1 VQRAG
6 KGLQQMLPAS
16 RAPPQGARR
25 ANTANALREQHQTQS
40 VFLAPMRQNAAGQTR
55 FQHTRLPEALCTAT
69 TVDGMPQQ
77 ALEEWAPT
85 ILPSHVGVMVFSRA
99 LQRNPQSRVG
109 ADILELWME
118 IKILVGEATRART
131 RYNNQHPGGKSI
143 WDKFVKSARSTYGIE
158 LTAAQTD

>member
-1 VQRAG
+1 
-6 KGLQQMLPAS
+6 
-16 RAPPQGARR
+16 
-25 ANTANALREQHQTQS
+25 
-40 VFLAPMRQNAAGQTR
+40 
-55 FQHTRLPEALCTAT
+55 
-69 TVDGMPQQ
+69 
-77 ALEEWAPT
+77 
-85 ILPSHVGVMVFSRA
+85 MVFSRA

-131 RYNNQHPGGKSI
+131 RYNNQRPGGKSI